1 MISEEREQ
9 KSTSRCW
16 IPLPRWAALV
26 KQREE
31 QVFLLLTLLIGA
43 LVGLTVVAFIVL
55 TERFGARIDAT
66 GAAAWRRLVVPIVG
80 SLSMGFLLYK
90 YFPDARGSGVP
101 QTKAALFARGGRI
114 SLRTVF
120 GKFFCTSATL
130 ASGIPLGREGPSV
143 QVGAGIA
150 SVLGRAL
157 GLSPEKIKALIP
169 VGAAAAVAAAF
180 NTPLAAVLFAL
191 EEVVGDLHAPVLGSV
206 VLASATSWAVLRL
219 LLGND
224 PLFKVPQY
232 QLVSPV
238 ELFIYAVLGLL
249 GGLLSAAFTKSLLKL
264 RDRFLRLPRK
274 TMWFQPAVGGVVVG
288 LMGWFVPQTLGVG
301 YSYVGQVLN
310 GRMALKLM
318 VLLLVLKLIGVVVSY
333 ASGNAGGIFGPALFL
348 GAMLGGAVGS
358 VAHNLFPG
366 YVATAG
372 AYALVG
378 MGTTFAGIVRAPM
391 TSVVMIFETTR
402 DYSVIVPLMISN
414 LVSFFVSSRFQ
425 RQPIYEVLAYQ
436 DGIHLP
442 SAESRVSSGQRRV
455 FQAMRPAT
463 EILTANMTVQ
473 EALVRARASARQALP
488 VSNERGIAGIIKLAA
503 LEKAVGD
510 GDSHKKLIDLIE
522 GEEFPHLHADQSLTV
537 ALERMGAEGLDALP
551 VVSRADVHKL
561 EGIVAL
567 QDVMKLYGFA
577 VPNTSE
583 RERVDLPLGAT

>member
-1 MISEEREQ
+1 MMSDAKEQ
-9 KSTSRCW
+9 IKTSRW
-16 IPLPRWAALV
+16 WTPSQRWSALV

-249 GGLLSAAFTKSLLKL
+249 GGLLSLAFTKSLLKL
-264 RDRFLRLPRK
+264 RERFLRLPRK
-274 TMWFQPAVGGVVVG
+274 TTWFQPAAGGIVVG

-301 YSYVGQVLN
+301 YSHVGQVLN
-310 GRMALKLM
+310 GGMALKLM

-473 EALVRARASARQALP
+473 EALVMARASARQALP

-510 GDSHKKLIDLIE
+510 GDSQKKLIDLIE

-537 ALERMGAEGLDALP
+537 ALERMGVAGLDALP

-561 EGIVAL
+561 EGVVAL

-577 VPNTSE
+577 AQNTP
-583 RERVDLPLGAT
+583 D